1 MPTARWSDIWPRA
14 RGSCEC
20 FLLRGSRLSF
30 EWSTD
35 CAANTRQSSGGEQL
49 LFLLAPRQEG
59 REVSAETRVS
69 SVVLPAGN
77 SARLR
82 AQLQLGRLGEGC
94 CGPGLPVPAA
104 GRNLGQFSCFFLWLT
119 SQTGDQEH
127 RISFQGWE
135 LFLSNAGCQC
145 CFVSSISRARVI
157 YLERKCLGMQTHLF
171 FLFVPVSYQVSPAL
185 CSGPGGPAPSQKWKG
200 NRLSFRG
207 GGGVWC

>member
-30 EWSTD
+30 EWSTN

-59 REVSAETRVS
+59 REVWAETRVS

-104 GRNLGQFSCFFLWLT
+104 GRNLGQFSRFFFMAYKSNWGSGTLYQLPGVGAISLQCWL
-119 SQTGDQEH
+119 SVLLC
-127 RISFQGWE
+127 
-135 LFLSNAGCQC
+135 LFN
-145 CFVSSISRARVI
+145 
-157 YLERKCLGMQTHLF
+157 
-171 FLFVPVSYQVSPAL
+171 
-185 CSGPGGPAPSQKWKG
+185 
-200 NRLSFRG
+200 
-207 GGGVWC
+207 